1 MTILLSMNGRMARTA
16 QRLEIIQSVV
26 SMFFWRGDAVPV
38 NMMNVQIILCA
49 AASAGVIVTLQ
60 GLHAVAAEAVVVFC
74 LLAILFNLVGV
85 FVRPFS
91 YPGDVRIVATRFA
104 FALRSSRVFKRRPTI
119 FARQHV
125 SFARRANGISLS
137 SAVFS
142 TLDAMVFFFTSIAR
156 FLRRSCR
163 DVAFATNRAL
173 TLRDPAFGLSV
184 RSKSARLASFCVW
197 ACSCYFRAAVRAIYD
212 AVGLH
217 MSGSRMMPNKYSGGA
232 V

>member
-16 QRLEIIQSVV
+16 QRLEIIQRIVSAIFGRRNAVAVNVV
-26 SMFFWRGDAVPV
+26 
-38 NMMNVQIILCA
+38 NVQVIFCA
-49 AASAGVIVTLQ
+49 ATLACVAVTLQ
-60 GLHAVAAEAVVVFC
+60 SLDAVSAEAVVIFSLLPVLLYPVWVFGRP
-74 LLAILFNLVGV
+74 LLY
-85 FVRPFS
+85 S
-91 YPGDVRIVATRFA
+91 SDVRIVATRFA

-125 SFARRANGISLS
+125 SFARRANGISLG

-142 TLDAMVFFFTSIAR
+142 ALDAMVFFFAAIAR

-163 DVAFATNRAL
+163 HVAFATNRAL
-173 TLRDPAFGLSV
+173 TLREPAFGLSV
-184 RSKSARLASFCVW
+184 RSKSARLASFCVG

-217 MSGSRMMPNKYSGGA
+217 MSGSRMMPNKYSEGA